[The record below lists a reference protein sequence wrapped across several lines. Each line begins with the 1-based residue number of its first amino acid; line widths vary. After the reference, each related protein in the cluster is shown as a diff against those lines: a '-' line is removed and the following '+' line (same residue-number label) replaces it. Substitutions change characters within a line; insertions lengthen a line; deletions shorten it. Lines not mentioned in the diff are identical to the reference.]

1 MKRFLSIAGWTLL
14 VAILSIAGSYYFLG
28 IRKMTKVH
36 ELQFPL
42 MLQASEPTGTNYLL
56 PKGTLLY
63 YDQAFPEGFVRYRVY
78 VNVDGVKLESR
89 QLDDPT
95 LISPLTAFPVG
106 KAELIKL
113 LREHPLSKADLSAIL
128 KSGQLTKEEIRSVLE
143 EFSR

>member
-1 MKRFLSIAGWTLL
+1 MRALGMTVAALS
-14 VAILSIAGSYYFLG
+14 VAATFYILE
-28 IRKMTKVH
+28 IRRMTRVH

-42 MLQASEPTGTNYLL
+42 MLQGPVTSGTNYLL

-95 LISPLTAFPVG
+95 MVSPLTAYPVG
-106 KAELIKL
+106 KAELVKL
-113 LREHPLSKADLSAIL
+113 LREHPLSKADLAAIL
-128 KSGQLTKEEIRSVLE
+128 SSGQLTKEEIRSVLE
-143 EFSR
+143 QFSR

>member
-1 MKRFLSIAGWTLL
+1 MKRFLPIAGWTLL
-14 VAILSIAGSYYFLG
+14 VAILSIAGSYYFLE
-28 IRKMTKVH
+28 IKKMTKVH

-42 MLQASEPTGTNYLL
+42 MLQASEATGTNYLL

-106 KAELIKL
+106 KAELTKL
-113 LREHPLSKADLSAIL
+113 LREHPLSKADLAAIL